1 MMWKI
6 RYCGSWN
13 YKPQAESLSAE
24 MEKSGFTVIIE
35 EGDTGQF
42 ELFKKVENHWV
53 SFMKG
58 GQGEFFT
65 LKDFE
70 EKLGKTVQD

>member
-1 MMWKI
+1 
-6 RYCGSWN
+6 
-13 YKPQAESLSAE
+13 

>member
-1 MMWKI
+1 
-6 RYCGSWN
+6 
-13 YKPQAESLSAE
+13 

-58 GQGEFFT
+58 GHGKFFT

-70 EKLGKTVQD
+70 GKLGKTVQD